1 MNSLADRK
9 LLLIRQAQIYRE
21 LVTLESENLS
31 ASIDNTRAQ
40 FRSTRWWL
48 IGGMACVGWLAS
60 TKLSGLAKWV
70 PTVLA
75 AARYAQRL
83 RG

>member
-9 LLLIRQAQIYRE
+9 RLLIRQAQIYRE
-21 LVTLESENLS
+21 LVTLERENLS

-48 IGGMACVGWLAS
+48 IGGMACAGWLLS
-60 TKLSGLAKWV
+60 TKLSGIAKWV
-70 PTVLA
+70 PTALA
-75 AARYAQRL
+75 AARYAQQL